1 MFTDIDYNT
10 KMGKS
15 LKMLEAY
22 DKDNDVYVKITE
34 SDNLQLLKNIGIAL
48 WKNFNL
54 SRKDNRE
61 PIDWLQISDSNTEQR
76 ICFLDEK
83 DNKLFWMAS

>member
-1 MFTDIDYNT
+1 MA
-10 KMGKS
+10 
-15 LKMLEAY
+15 KMLEAY
-22 DKDNDVYVKITE
+22 DKDNDVYIKIAE
-34 SDNLQLLKNIGIAL
+34 SDDIKLLKDIGVAL

-61 PIDWLQISDSNTEQR
+61 PIDWLQILDVQTEQR

-83 DNKLFWMAS
+83 SNKMFWTAY